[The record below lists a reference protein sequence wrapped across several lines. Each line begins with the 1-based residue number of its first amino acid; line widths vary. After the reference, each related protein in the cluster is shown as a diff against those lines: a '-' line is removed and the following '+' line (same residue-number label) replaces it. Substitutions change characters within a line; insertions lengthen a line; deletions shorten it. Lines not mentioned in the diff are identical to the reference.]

1 MKDRKRRPWD
11 FREPLWALLYR
22 KPSDGEYERFCMLV
36 SASKSHSRMSKSD
49 KATLNYDLV
58 PIDLTSTKES
68 LPHQTVMKTFCISI
82 IAHGLP
88 FCRRRVSIW
97 LLFWKL
103 SNREYVS
110 ISDSEENVLLFLR
123 YHFLNTDPAVFI
135 SILCSLSVIVKDVL

>member
-1 MKDRKRRPWD
+1 MG
-11 FREPLWALLYR
+11 FQEPLWALLYR

-58 PIDLTSTKES
+58 PIDLSSTKES
-68 LPHQTVMKTFCISI
+68 LPNQTVMKTFCISI

-97 LLFWKL
+97 LLFWKM
-103 SNREYVS
+103 SDHKYVLFQKKMFPFFSDITSS
-110 ISDSEENVLLFLR
+110 IQTHPYSFQL
-123 YHFLNTDPAVFI
+123 
-135 SILCSLSVIVKDVL
+135 LCSLSVIA